1 MKWTA
6 LLALLVATAL
16 LAIGAAA
23 LLPGSGNT
31 APPEARRTVP
41 APIDGLEVVMRE
53 SAPPRVSLKITAG
66 LPSGCA
72 QAHSRQLTRAGNTIT
87 VTVLNSMPT
96 GEPVCTMIYGSYEL
110 TVDLG
115 SDFAPGATYTVQ
127 VNDKTTTFKT

>member
-1 MKWTA
+1 MRRTV
-6 LLALLVATAL
+6 LLALLVTTAL
-16 LAIGAAA
+16 LAIAAAA
-23 LLPGSGNT
+23 LSAGSVNR
-31 APPEARRTVP
+31 PPDARRTVP

-53 SAPPRVSLKITAG
+53 SAPPQVSLKITAG

-72 QAHSRQLTRAGNTIT
+72 QAHSHQLTRAGNAIT

-96 GEPVCTMIYGSYEL
+96 GDPICTMIYGSYVL

>member
-1 MKWTA
+1 MKRTVFIV
-6 LLALLVATAL
+6 LLLTTAL

-23 LLPGSGNT
+23 LSAGSGSNT
-31 APPEARRTVP
+31 PDARQTVP

-53 SAPPRVSLKITAG
+53 SAPPQVSLKITAG

-72 QAHSRQLTRAGNTIT
+72 QAHSHQLTRSGNTIT

-96 GEPVCTMIYGSYEL
+96 GQPICTMIYGSYEL

-115 SDFAPGATYTVQ
+115 SDFAPGTTYTVQ
-127 VNDKTTTFKT
+127 VNDKTTTFRT

>member
-1 MKWTA
+1 MKRTV
-6 LLALLVATAL
+6 LLALLATTAI

-23 LLPGSGNT
+23 LSGGSGST
-31 APPEARRTVP
+31 PPEARRTVP

-53 SAPPRVSLKITAG
+53 SAPPQVSLKITAG

-72 QAHSRQLTRAGNTIT
+72 QAHSHQLTRSGNAFT

-96 GEPVCTMIYGSYEL
+96 GNPACTAIYGSYEL

-115 SDFAPGATYTVQ
+115 SDFAPGQTYTVQ
-127 VNDKTTTFKT
+127 VNDKSTSFKT

>member
-1 MKWTA
+1 MKRRV
-6 LLALLVATAL
+6 LLAVLGATAL

-23 LLPGSGNT
+23 LSAGSGAT
-31 APPEARRTVP
+31 PPEARRTVP

-53 SAPPRVSLKITAG
+53 SAPPQVSLKITAG

-72 QAHSRQLTRAGNTIT
+72 QPHSHRLTRSGNTIT
-87 VTVLNSMPT
+87 VTVLNSMP
-96 GEPVCTMIYGSYEL
+96 GGDPMCTMIYGSYEL

-127 VNDKTTTFKT
+127 VNDRSTSFKT

>member
-1 MKWTA
+1 MKRTVLIAA
-6 LLALLVATAL
+6 LVVSTAL
-16 LAIGAAA
+16 LAIAAAA
-23 LLPGSGNT
+23 LTAGSGQ

-53 SAPPRVSLKITAG
+53 SAPPQVSLKITAG

-72 QAHSRQLTRAGNTIT
+72 QKHSHQLTRSGNTFT

-96 GEPVCTMIYGSYEL
+96 GDQVCTMIYGSYEL

-115 SDFAPGATYTVQ
+115 SDFAPGQTYTVQ
-127 VNDKTTTFKT
+127 VNDKTTSFRT